1 MAKMNKKK
9 KALIIS
15 SVVAVAL
22 IPIIG
27 VSACVATR
35 NNKGTKPA
43 EDPITPT
50 PENPNPETPSVDK
63 DKEAVI
69 KDLNDLMNSIDD
81 LISKLDK
88 EKDADLIAQL
98 EELKKQ
104 VQDALDNS
112 ANLTVEELEKVKN
125 EVNDKLNEILNSKKE
140 DDRLLLQKYNE
151 LKNKVVEYLNLIKD
165 NTKYASVSQKLE
177 NLISSIEQSFNK
189 YSEVELLSSEQIDE
203 INADLEVKEA
213 EFIKIQFDKA
223 LVDLSEAI
231 ENNKNFINSLGNP
244 ALSKYTPLI
253 DKFRDENEN
262 INSVI
267 DNLVDRE
274 SAISSDITKVVNITK
289 ELSNLVEIEKL
300 YKEKLDQDQL
310 LNDLINQ
317 GKIDSLTAEEQ
328 KQWDKLFADAKVVAS
343 FDNKENWNVE
353 ITKEALENFVNASNS
368 FIEQKQEQYD
378 QANEINK
385 AKEELKQIKEEQLD
399 PFLDELKQDSSNK
412 YDKIIENLTN
422 VQNKVNE
429 VLNNPNATLEDI
441 KNAKDE
447 MLAALEQAKKD
458 KLEDDIANS
467 NLNEL
472 HQQLSQL
479 IDQVNEWIN
488 TNLTTSGSDYI
499 KNPLLEAIENAK
511 TFLTSEEQAAIREA
525 IKELNNKYLEAQSE
539 FNKYNSAKNILNQT
553 ITEASA
559 TLVVVESN
567 PTIKAE
573 LEAVINEATSKVD
586 VANTEELKNLNDSL
600 MAAIQKAQSDFNQY
614 TQAKNELSSTIAKA
628 NELLATLDKY
638 PNIKSELEQIRNNAN
653 NKLNT
658 ANTEELKQLN
668 QTLAAAI
675 DKAKEDVLK
684 QDRDESKNKLQETIN
699 KVEEF
704 INETE
709 RWADSDTF
717 GELKQEISDYL
728 DSIKA
733 ELTETEDI
741 QGDTSRFNQ
750 KNEELTNQFENFK
763 NKYEALDKQKE
774 LEELKKVIASSTD
787 FSNKEL
793 VDSKYQS
800 IKDTL
805 DKVIDKSNSL
815 ANSNLNDLTKEQIK
829 EQLEELQATLDKAK
843 EDKKNYDTSLTKEK
857 LQKLNQLISEVEQ
870 FINTNLTEQGEND
883 IKVEL
888 STSKTQNSPST
899 GDADNV
905 LENKY
910 LNLQKAFNNAKQ
922 KENERNIAKQA
933 LEDKINELTQFIGKL
948 SENAIADNLRNE
960 LNSLKNSA
968 NDTLTNGTAEQINSK
983 LKEISDKLANAK
995 QQNNIINKLIALEE
1009 KIKEA
1014 TTLTTTERT
1023 SADAG
1028 LSSEIELVE
1037 QASNSSQSLLDSIK
1051 NNISSSLNQAINI
1064 ENSTRELENAINKYN
1079 FNKAEREKSK
1089 QELKGFIENQAKK
1102 YLNETLGDNPDY
1114 SELKTELQQQI
1125 TTSEGLLTTGTKAQ
1139 IDQDIVDW
1147 YSILKNISEGKTAID
1162 QKSQSKEQA
1171 RNALVELLG
1180 QVKKWRVTNL
1190 TKGENSEELQKQG
1203 YKTIDD
1209 SIKTQISRGEII
1221 SNNQNLTAE
1230 QYQKMY
1236 NSLNSQ
1242 WYTTQG
1248 KFKEHQNSYANL
1260 ESKIKSLND
1269 YINSELSDPKYT
1281 ELKEKYTA
1289 KINDANSIKDS
1300 LDKDGLDQKARELE
1314 ELLNQAK
1321 AEKLQL
1327 ESNEEKNRLNELISQ
1342 AKEFANNSET
1352 GLNKDIYTNI
1362 KSELEAVIAK
1372 AEENIESSSRDEL
1385 KSKYESLN
1393 TAFEKAKTDQKNK
1406 ATELYNQ
1413 AVLEGNQW
1421 INQNLNQSEKGE
1433 WTDPNSTKVIY
1444 DKTVQNNSLVSTDSA
1459 NDILAKTENIK
1470 NALENAKNMKSERDA
1485 AKIELQNKI
1494 TEAEALLVKLGSANI
1509 EQNLRDNLRK
1519 QIDFAKN
1526 ALTDLSKDGIL
1537 LAKSNLESEINKS
1550 LEALRNKLREW
1561 IENTK
1566 TLQTKVDVYRDQGLE
1581 VESNRLATVLE
1592 KVQPNIDSID
1602 ESELLSRI
1610 NEISSVNGD
1619 VNRIYNQWYPLKVD
1633 MISQINTLEN
1643 IITEMKKQPNVHSKY
1658 IKEAESKLVGWKSL
1672 KTISQLSSGLSQIKS
1687 YIPALNRV
1695 KTQYENA
1702 YNDYVNSKTNAE
1714 QLRKLLEAN
1723 SSYVSDFDTRVL
1735 NAAKVYEDKFLADP
1749 STNIISNLT
1758 EGKKILDTAL
1768 AVYKEKIKLEQDKIT
1783 ILINGGVA
1791 SNAQNVKA
1799 FSTVT
1804 NSTKPEHKNI
1814 ALDNIAINERN
1825 DLSSKYAN
1833 IRPEDDLN
1841 SLVIRTDSSNKP
1853 SVQEFLDLNSKLTE
1867 LTKADSIINKILDDN
1882 WTRNGEKWLYTLSKA
1897 ELQKAYDNN
1906 LKNNA
1911 DSGSIDKKVLD
1922 LSKTE
1927 AWSYNGT
1934 DKSKYTTYR
1943 KQFET
1948 LINEYKELTRAGSVN
1963 YNRTQTNIA
1972 NALKITNNNLVG
1984 NWSELKDTLQYWD
1997 DGYFREYQI
2006 NHNDFNTI
2014 TRSIGAPNGEMVY
2027 EDILQ
2032 AKLRTKTSL
2041 VESFLRLETLRSMQ
2055 NFMNYWN
2062 NFGGYKYQNP
2072 LIKGNNDYNVLK
2084 NYVYKFYRYQT
2095 KGTTNYNI
2103 HLWTRQA
2110 KNRYWSQNGNFNYE
2124 IRTLE
2129 RDNFNADGE
2138 VGILDYARRNWG
2150 GTLVWNDRHQR
2161 AINQWDVWVKDGLYV
2176 TFIRVWSDI
2185 RKIYEKYEQLLDD
2198 LNSNKIKSEQFIQYK
2213 IDIKYFVDSIYSDN
2227 YKYQQTDSLGIFI
2240 DLFHPSLLNV
2250 LAYFVE
2256 TYNV

>member
-1 MAKMNKKK
+1 MSGAKNNKKK
-9 KALIIS
+9 KVLIIS
-15 SVVAVAL
+15 SVAVATL
-22 IPIIG
+22 IPIAGI
-27 VSACVATR
+27 SACVALR
-35 NNKGTKPA
+35 NNKKDNLNVPA
-43 EDPITPT
+43 E
-50 PENPNPETPSVDK
+50 PETPNTNNKK
-63 DKEAVI
+63 DIVV
-69 KDLNDLMNSIDD
+69 KDLNNLNSSIDK
-81 LISKLDK
+81 LLSTLDK
-88 EKDADLIAQL
+88 EKDADLITKLEGLKKEVIQVLENSDKLSADELEKTKNNISNKL
-98 EELKKQ
+98 EELINSLKQ
-104 VQDALDNS
+104 AKNQLLDKYKELKERIINYKNS
-112 ANLTVEELEKVKN
+112 INNISKYSVIVHELQSLIN
-125 EVNDKLNEILNSKKE
+125 SIDQQLNIYDNDKIIS
-140 DDRLLLQKYNE
+140 QY
-151 LKNKVVEYLNLIKD
+151 YLNKI
-165 NTKYASVSQKLE
+165 
-177 NLISSIEQSFNK
+177 NL
-189 YSEVELLSSEQIDE
+189 
-203 INADLEVKEA
+203 DLQVKEA
-213 EFIKIQFDKA
+213 GFVKIQYDKA
-223 LVDLSEAI
+223 LIDLNEAV

-244 ALSKYTPLI
+244 VSSKYIPLI

-262 INSVI
+262 INAVI

-317 GKIDSLTAEEQ
+317 GKINSLTAEEQ
-328 KQWDKLFADAKVVAS
+328 KQWDKLFADAKEAAS
-343 FDNKENWNVE
+343 FDNKENWNFE
-353 ITKEALENFVNASNS
+353 NTKEALENFVNASNS

-378 QANEINK
+378 QANKINQ

-429 VLNNPNATLEDI
+429 VLNNHNATLEDI

-458 KLEDDIANS
+458 KLEADIANS

-553 ITEASA
+553 ITEANA

-573 LEAVINEATSKVD
+573 LEAVINEATSKVN

-600 MAAIQKAQSDFNQY
+600 IAAIQKAQSDFNQY

-628 NELLATLDKY
+628 DGLLATLDKY

-668 QTLAAAI
+668 QTLAVAI

-684 QDRDESKNKLQETIN
+684 QDRYKSKNKLQETIN

-733 ELTETEDI
+733 ELKETEDI
-741 QGDTSRFNQ
+741 QEDTSRFNQ

-805 DKVIDKSNSL
+805 DKVINNSNSL

-829 EQLEELQATLDKAK
+829 EQLEELQAALDKAK
-843 EDKKNYDTSLTKEK
+843 EDKKNYDTSLTEEK

-883 IKVEL
+883 IKVKL
-888 STSKTQNSPST
+888 STSKTQNSPAT

-948 SENAIADNLRNE
+948 NENAIADNLRNK

-983 LKEISDKLANAK
+983 VKEISDKLANAE

-1037 QASNSSQSLLDSIK
+1037 QATNSSQSLLDSIK

-1102 YLNETLGDNPDY
+1102 YLNETLGDNPNY

-1147 YSILKNISEGKTAID
+1147 YSILKNISERKTAID

-1221 SNNQNLTAE
+1221 SNNQNLTTE

-1242 WYTTQG
+1242 WYTIQG
-1248 KFKEHQNSYANL
+1248 QFKEHQNSYANL
-1260 ESKIKSLND
+1260 ESKIKNLND
-1269 YINSELSDPKYT
+1269 YINSELSDPKYA

-1342 AKEFANNSET
+1342 AKDLANNSET

-1362 KSELEAVIAK
+1362 KSELEAAITK
-1372 AEENIESSSRDEL
+1372 AEENIESLSRDEL

-1393 TAFEKAKTDQKNK
+1393 TAFKKAKSDQKNK

-1433 WTDPNSTKVIY
+1433 WTDPNSTKVVY
-1444 DKTVQNNSLVSTDSA
+1444 DKTVQNNSLVSTDST
-1459 NDILAKTENIK
+1459 NDILTKTENIK
-1470 NALENAKNMKSERDA
+1470 NALKNAKNMKSERDA
-1485 AKIELQNKI
+1485 AKSELQNKI
-1494 TEAEALLVKLGSANI
+1494 IEAEALLVKLGSANI
-1509 EQNLRDNLRK
+1509 EQNIRDNLRK
-1519 QIDFAKN
+1519 QIDFAKG

-1537 LAKSNLESEINKS
+1537 LAKNNLDIKINKS
-1550 LEALRNKLREW
+1550 LQALRNKLREL

-1566 TLQTKVDVYRDQGLE
+1566 TLQTKVNVYRDQGLE
-1581 VESNRLATVLE
+1581 VESNRLATLLE
-1592 KVQPNIDSID
+1592 KVQPNIDTID
-1602 ESELLSRI
+1602 ENELLNRI
-1610 NEISSVNGD
+1610 NQIISINGD
-1619 VNRIYNQWYPLKVD
+1619 VNRIYNEWYPLKVD
-1633 MISQINTLEN
+1633 MVAQINTLEK
-1643 IITEMKKQPNVHSKY
+1643 IIAEMKKQANLHSKY
-1658 IKEAESKLVGWKSL
+1658 IQEAEGKLVGWKSL
-1672 KTISQLSSGLSQIKS
+1672 KTISQLSNGLWQIKS
-1687 YIPALNRV
+1687 YIPALNKV
-1695 KTQYENA
+1695 KNQYENA
-1702 YNDYVNSKTNAE
+1702 YTNYVNSKTYAQ
-1714 QLRKLLEAN
+1714 QLRKLLETN
-1723 SSYVSDFDTRVL
+1723 NSYVSDFDNRVL
-1735 NAAKVYEDKFLADP
+1735 NAAKVYEDKFLSGP
-1749 STNIISNLT
+1749 NTNVLTNLT

-1768 AVYKEKIKLEQDKIT
+1768 AIYKEKLKFEQDKIT
-1783 ILINGGVA
+1783 TLINGGVA
-1791 SNAQNVKA
+1791 QNAQKVKT

-1804 NSTKPEHKNI
+1804 NSTKAEHKNI
-1814 ALDNIAINERN
+1814 ALDNIAINQRN

-1833 IRPEDDLN
+1833 IRPEDNLN
-1841 SLVIRTDSSNKP
+1841 SLVIRIDSSNKP
-1853 SVQEFLDLNSKLTE
+1853 SVQEFMELNIKLTE
-1867 LTKADSIINKILDDN
+1867 LTKADSIINKVLDDN
-1882 WTRNGEKWLYTLSKA
+1882 WTRNGDKWLYTLAKN
-1897 ELQKAYDNN
+1897 ELQKAFDYN

-1911 DSGSIDKKVLD
+1911 DSGSVDKKVLD
-1922 LSKTE
+1922 LSRTE
-1927 AWSYNGT
+1927 AWTYNGT
-1934 DKSKYTTYR
+1934 DKSKYSTYTR
-1943 KQFET
+1943 QFQT
-1948 LINEYKELTRAGSVN
+1948 LTNEYKELTRVGSLN
-1963 YNRTQTNIA
+1963 YNRTQANIA
-1972 NALKITNNNLVG
+1972 NSLRITNNNLVG
-1984 NWSELKDTLQYWD
+1984 NWAKLKDTMQYWE
-1997 DGYFREYQI
+1997 DGYFREHQI

-2014 TRSIGAPNGEMVY
+2014 TRSIGASNGEMVY
-2027 EDILQ
+2027 EDLLQ

-2072 LIKGNNDYNVLK
+2072 LIKGNADYNVLK
-2084 NYVYKFYRYQT
+2084 GYVYKFYRYQT
-2095 KGTTNYNI
+2095 KGTPDLKV
-2103 HLWTRQA
+2103 HLWTQQA
-2110 KNRYWSQNGNFNYE
+2110 KNRYWNQGGNFNYE
-2124 IRTLE
+2124 IRTWE
-2129 RDNFNADGE
+2129 REHFNSDGE

-2150 GTLVWNDRHQR
+2150 GTLAWNDRHQR
-2161 AINQWDVWVKDGLYV
+2161 AINQWDIWVKDGLYI
-2176 TFIRVWSDI
+2176 TFIRAWSDI

-2198 LNSNKIKSEQFIQYK
+2198 LNSNKIKSDQFIKYK
-2213 IDIKYFVDSIYSDN
+2213 VDIKYFVDSIYAN
-2227 YKYQQTDSLGIFI
+2227 KYEQTDSFGIFI